1 LTILGYPLR
10 AAKVSGVPQSDI
22 ASTSAPL
29 ERRKF
34 TISDCPGEEKKANN
48 DHNVLIVHEKMFSAR
63 NSQ

>member
-10 AAKVSGVPQSDI
+10 AAKLSGVLQSDI
-22 ASTSAPL
+22 ASTSA
-29 ERRKF
+29 RRKF